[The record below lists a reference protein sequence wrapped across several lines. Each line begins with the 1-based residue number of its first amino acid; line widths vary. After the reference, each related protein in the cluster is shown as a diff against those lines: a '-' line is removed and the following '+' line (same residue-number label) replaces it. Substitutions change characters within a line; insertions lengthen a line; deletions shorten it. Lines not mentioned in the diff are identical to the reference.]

1 MNASSLLTIRDLL
14 FDGDQDPDHP
24 AIESPG
30 YAPLTHRG
38 LREHILVVNKMLS
51 AMGFRRNDRIAVIIP
66 AGPAAAVMIT
76 SVMTGF
82 TAVPLNS
89 QSREQEFEALFLC
102 AGIAA
107 IVIEKDSKT
116 AARTAAGNLHI
127 PVIELIPDT
136 RTAGIFSLE
145 PVRSG

>member
-1 MNASSLLTIRDLL
+1 MNKPALLTIRDLL

-30 YAPLTHRG
+30 YEPLTYRG
-38 LREHILVVNKMLS
+38 FREQILVLNKNLS
-51 AMGFRRNDRIAVIIP
+51 ARGFRRNDRIAVIMP
-66 AGPAAAVMIT
+66 AGPAMAAMIV

-82 TAVPLNS
+82 AAVPLNS
-89 QSREQEFEALFLC
+89 QHREQEFKAIFLS

-116 AARTAAGNLHI
+116 AARTTAGNLHI
-127 PVIELIPDT
+127 PVIEIIPGANIWGVLPGGVCP
-136 RTAGIFSLE
+136 R
-145 PVRSG
+145 